1 MRLPFPCSFATPYL
15 ARRKRTHMAGISVT
29 LEGDNIQLAFQ
40 KGEQST
46 AVVMDPHA
54 ARSLVKALSQLLQ
67 AIGETTEEGG
77 EDIPEEMVDVTSST
91 IDVGMDEHGT
101 AVVALQ
107 AGMFP
112 PFMLRLKDDEAR
124 HIANSLIEI
133 LNSPR
138 DVRASSGGH

>member
-1 MRLPFPCSFATPYL
+1 
-15 ARRKRTHMAGISVT
+15 MAGISVT

-54 ARSLVKALSQLLQ
+54 ARSLVKALSQLLT
-67 AIGETTEEGG
+67 AIGEVTEEG
-77 EDIPEEMVDVTSST
+77 EDVPEEMVDVTSPT
-91 IDVGMDEHGT
+91 IDVGMDEHGL

-107 AGMFP
+107 AGMLP

-124 HIANSLIEI
+124 HIATSLLEI

-138 DVRASSGGH
+138 DVRVSHGDH

>member
-1 MRLPFPCSFATPYL
+1 
-15 ARRKRTHMAGISVT
+15 MAGISVT

-54 ARSLVKALSQLLQ
+54 ARSLVKALGQLLTV
-67 AIGETTEEGG
+67 IGENESVEEG
-77 EDIPEEMVDVTSST
+77 EDVPDEMVDVTSST
-91 IDVGMDEHGT
+91 IDVGMDEHGM

-107 AGMFP
+107 AGPMP

-124 HIANSLIEI
+124 HIANSLTEI

-138 DVRASSGGH
+138 DVRLSLGGH

>member
-1 MRLPFPCSFATPYL
+1 
-15 ARRKRTHMAGISVT
+15 MAGISVT

-54 ARSLVKALSQLLQ
+54 ARSLVRAVSQLLS
-67 AIGETTEEGG
+67 AIGESTEEGS
-77 EDIPEEMVDVTSST
+77 EDMPEELVDVTSQT
-91 IDVGMDEHGT
+91 IDVGMDEHGM

-107 AGMFP
+107 AGMMP
-112 PFMLRLKDDEAR
+112 PFLLRLKDDEAR
-124 HIANSLIEI
+124 HIAQSLLEI

-138 DVRASSGGH
+138 DVRVSHGDH

>member
-1 MRLPFPCSFATPYL
+1 
-15 ARRKRTHMAGISVT
+15 MAGISVT

-54 ARSLVKALSQLLQ
+54 ARSLVKALSQLLV
-67 AIGETTEEGG
+67 AIGETAEDEE
-77 EDIPEEMVDVTSST
+77 EFQEEMLDVTSPT
-91 IDVGMDEHGT
+91 IDIGMDEHGM

-107 AGMFP
+107 AGMLP

-124 HIANSLIEI
+124 HIAQSLLEI

-138 DVRASSGGH
+138 DVRISHGDH

>member
-1 MRLPFPCSFATPYL
+1 
-15 ARRKRTHMAGISVT
+15 MAGISVT

-54 ARSLVKALSQLLQ
+54 ARSLVRAVSQLLT
-67 AIGETTEEGG
+67 AIGESAEEG
-77 EDIPEEMVDVTSST
+77 DDMPEEMVDVTSQT
-91 IDVGMDEHGT
+91 IDIGMDEHGM

-107 AGMFP
+107 AGMMP
-112 PFMLRLKDDEAR
+112 PFLLRLKDDEAR
-124 HIANSLIEI
+124 HIAQSLLEI

-138 DVRASSGGH
+138 DVRVSHGDH